1 VEAFSPCSALGT
13 RLWAL
18 RALAVGPAPNLGGMN
33 RLVRF
38 GWVVIGWNLVTIMLG
53 ALVRATHSGA
63 GCGRSWPTCRGEVLP
78 ELGGAT
84 TIEFT
89 HRVASGI
96 ALALVTLLLLL
107 VWRSVPRPHPARR
120 AVGWA
125 GVAVVAEALIGAAIV
140 LYEWVANDS
149 SIGRAIAVPVHL
161 VNTFVLLA
169 ALTLTIWFLRGGERL
184 VVRGPAMT
192 WTIVGGV
199 ALVAIAATGAV
210 TALAD
215 TLFPSESIGEGLT
228 AAVTATEHFLTRLRV
243 LHPMLA
249 VLAVS
254 AAALATRLLGDSVL
268 KRVRAILA
276 LSIVQITLGLLVI
289 VLGSPWWARQLH
301 LMIAD
306 LIWISYVWFAAQT
319 LSSTADSSSMESTG
333 ARHVNPVH
341 K

>member
-1 VEAFSPCSALGT
+1 
-13 RLWAL
+13 
-18 RALAVGPAPNLGGMN
+18 M
-33 RLVRF
+33 
-38 GWVVIGWNLVTIMLG
+38 
-53 ALVRATHSGA
+53 
-63 GCGRSWPTCRGEVLP
+63 P

-96 ALALVTLLLLL
+96 ALALVALLLLL
-107 VWRSVPRPHPARR
+107 VWRSVPRRHPARR
-120 AVGWA
+120 AVAWA

-149 SIGRAIAVPVHL
+149 SVGRAIAVPLHL

-169 ALTLTIWFLRGGERL
+169 ALTLTVWFLRGGGRL
-184 VVRGPAMT
+184 MARRALLGWVVL
-192 WTIVGGV
+192 GGA

-215 TLFPSESIGEGLT
+215 TLFPSASIGDGWA
-228 AAVTATEHFLTRLRV
+228 AAVTSTEHFLTRLRV
-243 LHPMLA
+243 LHPVLA

-254 AAALATRLLGDSVL
+254 AAALATRLLGDLVL
-268 KRVRAILA
+268 KRVRGILA
-276 LSIVQITLGLLVI
+276 LSLVQMTLGMLVI
-289 VLGSPWWARQLH
+289 FLGSPWWARQLH
-301 LMIAD
+301 LVLAD

-319 LSSTADSSSMESTG
+319 LSSRADNSSMESTG